1 MRVYYVLLISFL
13 IVELQGTAG
22 WISSGI
28 SRPRVNPFSSSSS
41 SSSPSSFRDQH
52 FLSTVKSTTANSIP
66 IPTPTIKEGLLP
78 RLVIII
84 PAYNEENRIRSTL
97 ECYQDFLLKKSISS
111 NNNDDPGD
119 NDNDISSAILFREV
133 EIVIVDDGSI
143 DSTCEIIQNF
153 PAKIPIRTISMEEN
167 KGKGA
172 AIARGVQYIVDNNTD
187 NNKST
192 GTLILT
198 QDADGSGDLIYL
210 NDMLV
215 KLRKLLQVDGSS
227 FIDWSIPGIVIGN
240 RNYKIFSSRGITRIG
255 FQTCVRILTMNKL
268 RIQDSQCGYKLMT
281 LNASKKIYKNLHLQG
296 WSHDVEVLYRAKILN
311 IPIDEM
317 SIDWKDKDGS
327 KVVESGIIKVSF
339 QMLWDVIR
347 LRWNYSIVKRWK

>member
-1 MRVYYVLLISFL
+1 MILIGYEMRVYYVLLISFL

-28 SRPRVNPFSSSSS
+28 TRPRINPFSSSKSS
-41 SSSPSSFRDQH
+41 SSSPSFRDQH

-111 NNNDDPGD
+111 NNDDPGD
-119 NDNDISSAILFREV
+119 NDNDNDISSSILFREV

-143 DSTCEIIQNF
+143 DSTCEVIQNF

-172 AIARGVQYIVDNNTD
+172 AIARGVQYIVDNNNTD
-187 NNKST
+187 DNKST

-210 NDMLV
+210 NDMLG
-215 KLRKLLQVDGSS
+215 KLRKLLQVVPCDDEDNNTENSDDDNEDGSS

-296 WSHDVEVLYRAKILN
+296 W
-311 IPIDEM
+311 
-317 SIDWKDKDGS
+317 
-327 KVVESGIIKVSF
+327 VS
-339 QMLWDVIR
+339 
-347 LRWNYSIVKRWK
+347 